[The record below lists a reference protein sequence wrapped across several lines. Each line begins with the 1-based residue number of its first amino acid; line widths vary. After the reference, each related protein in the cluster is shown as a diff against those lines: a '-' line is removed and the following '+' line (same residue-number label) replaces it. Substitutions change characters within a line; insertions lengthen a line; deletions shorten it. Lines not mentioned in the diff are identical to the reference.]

1 MRVKGLKANDVTR
14 TQTDRQTD
22 TRTGRQTDRHK
33 HTQIDTHN
41 MHTDR
46 HTTYKETQIDSQTQ
60 SHSMVIQLHTLDDT
74 STKTSLDFIPLGIS
88 TGILTCYIT
97 CNIM

>member
-1 MRVKGLKANDVTR
+1 MMSHAHRL
-14 TQTDRQTD
+14 TDKHTHA
-22 TRTGRQTDRHK
+22 RTGRQTDRHK
-33 HTQIDTHN
+33 HTEIDTHN

-46 HTTYKETQIDSQTQ
+46 HTTHKETQTDSQTQ

-88 TGILTCYIT
+88 IGILTCYIT